1 MESADKILSVL
12 IVYQSLIFSLLFVF
26 FYLKT
31 RNNPFKTLGFFMF
44 LNAIYF
50 AFSLAYYYGN
60 YNILTVAYYLSLP
73 IALSLFPVF
82 YIYIQSLTH
91 RNFKIS
97 IKYLFHFIPSIV
109 VLLLNLP
116 YLFLSYNEKLWFVS
130 GGYGQITD
138 NYLLIYLKW
147 INRIGVFGF
156 INLQLLVYVIF
167 SFYFYNQYKKQIEN
181 IFSYKENIDLKWIK
195 MLVISFLVL
204 FLMIDMIHFFSV
216 KTSMPHR
223 ILFNTSMLIFNFVIF
238 ANGLYQKNIFI
249 KPFVSVENPIIPFQ
263 EVLESRQLNDESNQI
278 PVVMV
283 EVDSEIDNSQSK
295 YHNSNL
301 SDNVKIKIIEDL
313 EKYMTMKPYNY
324 SNLTIDDVAESLQTN
339 TKYLSQIINET
350 YQKNFYN
357 YINMFRVNDSKE
369 MLISP
374 EFSNYSTEGIA
385 KSVGFNSKSSFYTAF
400 KKYTGLTPIE
410 FKNKSMIENA

>member
-1 MESADKILSVL
+1 
-12 IVYQSLIFSLLFVF
+12 
-26 FYLKT
+26 
-31 RNNPFKTLGFFMF
+31 
-44 LNAIYF
+44 
-50 AFSLAYYYGN
+50 
-60 YNILTVAYYLSLP
+60 
-73 IALSLFPVF
+73 
-82 YIYIQSLTH
+82 
-91 RNFKIS
+91 
-97 IKYLFHFIPSIV
+97 
-109 VLLLNLP
+109 
-116 YLFLSYNEKLWFVS
+116 LFLSYNEKLWFVS

>member
-1 MESADKILSVL
+1 MQFADKILSIL

-26 FYLKT
+26 FYYKT

-44 LNAIYF
+44 LNAVYF
-50 AFSLAYYYGN
+50 GFSLAYYYGN
-60 YNILTVAYYLSLP
+60 YHILTIAYYFSLP
-73 IALSLFPVF
+73 VALSLFPVF
-82 YIYIQSLTH
+82 YLYIQSLTH
-91 RNFKIS
+91 RHFQIS
-97 IKYLFHFIPSIV
+97 YRYLYHFIPSFV

-116 YLFLSYNEKLWFVS
+116 YLFLPYKEKLWFVS

-138 NYLLIYLKW
+138 NLLLIYLKW

-156 INLQLLVYVIF
+156 INLQLLVYIILSV
-167 SFYFYNQYKKQIEN
+167 YFYNQYKKQIEN

-195 MLVISFLVL
+195 MLVISFLIL
-204 FLMIDMIHFFSV
+204 FLMIDSIHFFSV
-216 KTSMPHR
+216 KTNMPHR
-223 ILFNTSMLIFNFVIF
+223 ILFNTSMLLFNFAIF
-238 ANGLYQKNIFI
+238 ANGLYQKNIFVKAI
-249 KPFVSVENPIIPFQ
+249 VSVEKQIIPFQ
-263 EVLESRQLNDESNQI
+263 EVMESRQSKDEEIQI
-278 PVVMV
+278 P
-283 EVDSEIDNSQSK
+283 ELIIEIDSEIDNSLSK
-295 YHNSNL
+295 YQNSNL
-301 SDNVKIKIIEDL
+301 SDDVKIKIIEDL
-313 EKYMTMKPYNY
+313 ERYMALKPYNY

-369 MLISP
+369 MLLNP

-400 KKYTGLTPIE
+400 KKYTGLTPVE
-410 FKNKSMIENA
+410 FKNKSIIENA